1 MGVRGRKGGAGGDPE
16 EALVRECREELDIR
30 VAVGEPFMEV
40 IHAYPDLT
48 VHLTLFHASIAEG
61 TPRKLEHQDIRW
73 IRAAEIPQYRFWPRR
88 RGHPGAAAGSGRMRR
103 VPHRLE
109 DKTRPAPEWRWP

>member
-1 MGVRGRKGGAGGDPE
+1 MGVRGRKGGAGGDPGGGPGPG
-16 EALVRECREELDIR
+16 VREELDIR

-73 IRAAEIPQYRFWPRR
+73 IRAAEIPQYRFCPADEAILERLR
-88 RGHPGAAAGSGRMRR
+88 EVAGCGGPTQVGR
-103 VPHRLE
+103 
-109 DKTRPAPEWRWP
+109 